1 MVKRNFGPTL
11 ASDMISTHYDPFDI
25 DALMPLFYKSGGGK
39 DGKGGPVAGTDIILF
54 ENQTGGAA
62 IRVKTNIPDTVV
74 VILTNS
80 KKQLHGA
87 VLSNPDFVSD
97 PTSKTI
103 RFIPFITVGVDNWMK
118 RAPEERPCRCF
129 C

>member
-1 MVKRNFGPTL
+1 MVIRNFGPTL

-25 DALMPLFYKSGGGK
+25 DALMPLFDKSGGGK

-80 KKQLHGA
+80 KKQ
-87 VLSNPDFVSD
+87 
-97 PTSKTI
+97 
-103 RFIPFITVGVDNWMK
+103 ITWGCF
-118 RAPEERPCRCF
+118 ERSGF
-129 C
+129 CE